1 MPDLRISEE
10 VANCVAS
17 TLSVEINKILAAAH
31 EIALGKDFKQFI
43 KVVLQ
48 TLYEEIFFTNRLC
61 FLFMKRESS

>member
-10 VANCVAS
+10 VANSVAS

-48 TLYEEIFFTNRLC
+48 TLNVCGNILY
-61 FLFMKRESS
+61 